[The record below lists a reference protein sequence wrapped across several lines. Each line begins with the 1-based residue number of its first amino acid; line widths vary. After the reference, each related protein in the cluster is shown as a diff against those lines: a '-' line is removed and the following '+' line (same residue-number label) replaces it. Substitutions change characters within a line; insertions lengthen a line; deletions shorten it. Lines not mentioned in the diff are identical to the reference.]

1 MTFPFRFIQI
11 TNEEGLENISLE
23 GTLIKCAAGLGVLQ
37 GRIHSFCGLKI
48 VWLGDDKHLEDK
60 ETANLIC

>member
-11 TNEEGLENISLE
+11 INEEGSENLSLE
-23 GTLIKCAAGLGVLQ
+23 GTLIKCAAGPGVLQ

-48 VWLGDDKHLEDK
+48 VWLGYDKHLKDK
-60 ETANLIC
+60 ETANLIG